1 MPVGRHLYAC
11 YLNNRWLTEEIEFDT
26 MTVRFAG
33 FVLGHNEYCPGHVWI
48 AILTMYVVRRS
59 PVWQK
64 PQVACWGTQHAPLPH

>member
-33 FVLGHNEYCPGHVWI
+33 FVLTEEIECDTMNIVPGMCG
-48 AILTMYVVRRS
+48 L
-59 PVWQK
+59 
-64 PQVACWGTQHAPLPH
+64 LF